1 MFNVHI
7 LSASQS
13 ADIGYEG
20 QSLTISCPDY
30 TPPGPSADVQFLWK
44 KQKNGQL
51 VVVANYVR
59 LVDDGSE
66 AGPNYFDDLDN
77 VRVSLSTSNG
87 DLTITSLQLSPIN
100 DEATYKCVFEFHDRD
115 ITIQINGML
124 CY

>member
-13 ADIGYEG
+13 ADVGYEG

-30 TPPGPSADVQFLWK
+30 IPPGVSADADFVWE
-44 KQKNGQL
+44 KQKN
-51 VVVANYVR
+51 R
-59 LVDDGSE
+59 LFVSIATYIRLDDGTE
-66 AGPNYFDDLDN
+66 VGPKYFDDLDN
-77 VRVSLSTSNG
+77 GRASLSTSNG

-100 DEATYKCVFEFHDRD
+100 DEARYKCVFEGHVSD